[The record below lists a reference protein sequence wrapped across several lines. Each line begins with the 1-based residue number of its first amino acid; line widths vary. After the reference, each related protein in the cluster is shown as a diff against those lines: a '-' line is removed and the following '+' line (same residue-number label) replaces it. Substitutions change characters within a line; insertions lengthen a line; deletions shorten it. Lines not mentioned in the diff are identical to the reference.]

1 LQRLIRMSET
11 WRLLKMGEISPLETQ
26 MVYEAVALARD
37 RKAVPDS
44 IIFCWPK
51 TPLVCIG
58 FHQEV
63 EKEINYDYCQ
73 ENKILVV
80 RRILGGGAVYL
91 DEGQLFYQIIA
102 SEENPK
108 IPKTISKLFAKLL
121 QAPISTYQAIGIP
134 AEYKPINDIQI
145 QGRKISGNGVG
156 KVGQINILTGNLI
169 LDFNYDAM
177 VRILKVPSE
186 KFRDKMVSTLRDR
199 VTTITR
205 ELGQSPDKNDLMHL
219 LKQNFEKFLEIELI
233 EDKLSKLEQRIL
245 RDLRKKYLS
254 KEWLFQTTLRH
265 PELLQK
271 SRVLSDTKRIVK
283 IADSVYVCESVFK
296 SQGGLIRVTME
307 IDEEKIKDILISGDF
322 EFFPKEDLSSLEQEL
337 VGLTLDEEIITAKIE
352 EFYKIHFIQSPGT
365 NPNDFAKTIQLAYQ
379 NI

>member
-1 LQRLIRMSET
+1 MSET
-11 WRLLKMGEISPLETQ
+11 WRLLKLGAIDPLETQ
-26 MVYEAVALARD
+26 IVYEAVAIARN
-37 RKAVPDS
+37 RKLVPDT

-51 TPLVCIG
+51 MPLVCIG

-63 EKEINYDYCQ
+63 EKEIDYIYCQ
-73 ENKILVV
+73 KNKIPVV

-108 IPKTISKLFAKLL
+108 IPNIINKLFAKLL
-121 QAPISTYQAIGIP
+121 QAPISTYHAIGIS

-156 KVGQINILTGNLI
+156 KVGRVNILTGNLI

-186 KFRDKMVSTLRDR
+186 KFRDKMISTLRDR

-205 ELGQSPDKNDLMHL
+205 ELGQSPDKDVLMDL
-219 LKQNFEKFLEIELI
+219 LKQNFEKFLEVGLI
-233 EDKLSKLEQRIL
+233 EDKLSKQERKNLGN
-245 RDLRKKYLS
+245 LRKKYLS
-254 KEWLFQTTLRH
+254 KEWLFQTALRH
-265 PELLQK
+265 PELSQKLQG
-271 SRVLSDTKRIVK
+271 LSETEHVIK
-283 IADSVYVCESVFK
+283 IADEIYICEGIFK
-296 SQGGLIRVTME
+296 SQGGLIRITLE
-307 IDEEKIKDILISGDF
+307 IDNGIIKDILISGDF
-322 EFFPKEDLSSLEQEL
+322 EFFPKEDLSAMEKEL
-337 VGLTLDEEIITAKIE
+337 IGLALNEGNLREKIE
-352 EFYKIHFIQSPGT
+352 KFYETHSIQAPGT
-365 NPNDFAKTIQLAYQ
+365 NPNDFVRTIQLASQ